1 MIIQRPKPAYWLIG
15 PPGSG
20 KSHWVQERAKK
31 TGARILRIHARVD
44 RSFRD
49 GRPLLFAMHRASE
62 PTIVWIEGADVL
74 TPEAQAFLRR
84 IIETCSKH
92 VEFILETRDETRIS
106 VPIRSRCISVYF
118 TGPSYRTKIH
128 QTLAAKLPVRVLNI
142 INETHEEEHKWFER
156 AKKDHVEA
164 IIYAREK
171 SLSPMKLIEYVIP
184 LLPQDRRDLF
194 RRGLGSGRSIWALL
208 ALACAER
215 VVTPLATTRGPERV
229 V

>member
-1 MIIQRPKPAYWLIG
+1 MIIHRPKPAYWLIG

-20 KSHWVQERAKK
+20 KSHWVYERAKK

-92 VEFILETRDETRIS
+92 VEFVLETRDETRIS
-106 VPIRSRCISVYF
+106 IPIRSRCVSIYF
-118 TGPSYRTKIH
+118 TDISYRQQQYKKKLITLPLKIVG
-128 QTLAAKLPVRVLNI
+128 AIRNAE
-142 INETHEEEHKWFER
+142 ETEESWLED
-156 AKKDHVEA
+156 AKKDHVRA
-164 IIYAREK
+164 VMKAREQ
-171 SLSPMKLIEYVIP
+171 SLNPAT
-184 LLPQDRRDLF
+184 LLEKVLNTLPTERKDIYRRAW
-194 RRGLGSGRSIWALL
+194 GSGRSVWGLL
-208 ALACAER
+208 ALACCEEGLIASK
-215 VVTPLATTRGPERV
+215 
-229 V
+229 

>member
-1 MIIQRPKPAYWLIG
+1 MQTPKPAWWLVG

-31 TGARILRIHARVD
+31 SGARILRIHARVD

-106 VPIRSRCISVYF
+106 SPIKSRCITIYFDLPLANKSWRSVQHDEQF
-118 TGPSYRTKIH
+118 T
-128 QTLAAKLPVRVLNI
+128 KLPKKVRDSILVTRDMEEKW
-142 INETHEEEHKWFER
+142 INEVLADPIRGVQKARIQSLDPAILLEKVLQRLDPLKRDMYRR
-156 AKKDHVEA
+156 AW
-164 IIYAREK
+164 
-171 SLSPMKLIEYVIP
+171 
-184 LLPQDRRDLF
+184 
-194 RRGLGSGRSIWALL
+194 GTGRSIWALL
-208 ALACAER
+208 AL
-215 VVTPLATTRGPERV
+215 VVLDAVE
-229 V
+229 

>member
-1 MIIQRPKPAYWLIG
+1 MIINRPKPAYWLIG

-20 KSHWVQERAKK
+20 KSHWIYERAKK

-92 VEFILETRDETRIS
+92 VEFVLETRDETRIS
-106 VPIRSRCISVYF
+106 VPIRSRCVSVYF
-118 TGPSYRTKIH
+118 QDVSYRQQQYKNKLITLPLKIVSSIRNAE
-128 QTLAAKLPVRVLNI
+128 AA
-142 INETHEEEHKWFER
+142 EENWLDD
-156 AKKDHVEA
+156 AKKDYVRA
-164 IIYAREK
+164 IIKAREQ
-171 SLSPMKLIEYVIP
+171 SLNPAA
-184 LLPQDRRDLF
+184 LLEKVLNTLPVERRDIY
-194 RRGLGSGRSIWALL
+194 RRAWGSGRSIWALL
-208 ALACAER
+208 ALACCDEPMVASK
-215 VVTPLATTRGPERV
+215 
-229 V
+229 

>member
-1 MIIQRPKPAYWLIG
+1 MQTPKPAWWLVG

-31 TGARILRIHARVD
+31 SGARILRIHARVD

-106 VPIRSRCISVYF
+106 SPIKSRCITIYFDLPLANKSWRSVQHDEQF
-118 TGPSYRTKIH
+118 V
-128 QTLAAKLPVRVLNI
+128 KLPKKVRDSILITRDMEEKWLNEALADPIKGVQKARIQSLDPAILLEKVLQRLDPL
-142 INETHEEEHKWFER
+142 KRDMYRR
-156 AKKDHVEA
+156 AW
-164 IIYAREK
+164 
-171 SLSPMKLIEYVIP
+171 
-184 LLPQDRRDLF
+184 
-194 RRGLGSGRSIWALL
+194 GTGRSIWGLL
-208 ALACAER
+208 ALAVLDAVE
-215 VVTPLATTRGPERV
+215 
-229 V
+229 

>member
-1 MIIQRPKPAYWLIG
+1 MQTPKPAWWLVG

-31 TGARILRIHARVD
+31 SGARILRIHARVD

-106 VPIRSRCISVYF
+106 SPIKSRCITIYFDLPLANKSWRSVQHDEQF
-118 TGPSYRTKIH
+118 T
-128 QTLAAKLPVRVLNI
+128 KLPKRVRDSILVTRDMEEKW
-142 INETHEEEHKWFER
+142 INEVLADPIRGVQKARIQSLDPAILLEKVLQRLDPLKRDMYRR
-156 AKKDHVEA
+156 AW
-164 IIYAREK
+164 
-171 SLSPMKLIEYVIP
+171 
-184 LLPQDRRDLF
+184 
-194 RRGLGSGRSIWALL
+194 GTGRSIWALL
-208 ALACAER
+208 ALAVLDAVE
-215 VVTPLATTRGPERV
+215 
-229 V
+229 

>member
-1 MIIQRPKPAYWLIG
+1 MQTTTPKPAWWLVG

-31 TGARILRIHARVD
+31 SGARILRIHARVD

-106 VPIRSRCISVYF
+106 SPIKSRCITIYF
-118 TGPSYRTKIH
+118 DLPFPNKSWRSIQHDEQFT
-128 QTLAAKLPVRVLNI
+128 KLPKRVRDSILVTRDIEDKWLNEVITDPIRAVQNARIQSLDPAILLEKVLQRLDPL
-142 INETHEEEHKWFER
+142 KRDMYRR
-156 AKKDHVEA
+156 AW
-164 IIYAREK
+164 
-171 SLSPMKLIEYVIP
+171 
-184 LLPQDRRDLF
+184 
-194 RRGLGSGRSIWALL
+194 GTGRSIWGLL
-208 ALACAER
+208 ALAVLDA
-215 VVTPLATTRGPERV
+215 V
-229 V
+229 

>member
-1 MIIQRPKPAYWLIG
+1 MQTPKPAWWLVG

-31 TGARILRIHARVD
+31 SGARILRIHARVD

-106 VPIRSRCISVYF
+106 SPIKSRCITIYFDLPLANKSWRSVQHDEQF
-118 TGPSYRTKIH
+118 T
-128 QTLAAKLPVRVLNI
+128 KLPKRVRDSILVTRDMEDKWLNEALADPIRGVQKARIQSLDPAILLEKVLQRLDPL
-142 INETHEEEHKWFER
+142 KRDMYRR
-156 AKKDHVEA
+156 AW
-164 IIYAREK
+164 
-171 SLSPMKLIEYVIP
+171 
-184 LLPQDRRDLF
+184 
-194 RRGLGSGRSIWALL
+194 GTGRSIWALL
-208 ALACAER
+208 ALAVLDA
-215 VVTPLATTRGPERV
+215 V
-229 V
+229 

>member
-1 MIIQRPKPAYWLIG
+1 MIINRPKPAYWLIG

-20 KSHWVQERAKK
+20 KSNWIYERAKK

-106 VPIRSRCISVYF
+106 VPIRSRCVTVYF
-118 TGPSYRTKIH
+118 TDKSHRQDEYKE
-128 QTLAAKLPVRVLNI
+128 QLSNLPARI
-142 INETHEEEHKWFER
+142 INVIKNTHLQEEKWIED
-156 AKKDHVEA
+156 ASKDHVKA
-164 IIYAREK
+164 IIKARTQSLNPCVLLEK
-171 SLSPMKLIEYVIP
+171 VLHRLDVSR
-184 LLPQDRRDLF
+184 QDIYKRAW
-194 RRGLGSGRSIWALL
+194 GSGRSVWGIL
-208 ALACAER
+208 ALASCEAFSS
-215 VVTPLATTRGPERV
+215 ASK
-229 V
+229 

>member
-1 MIIQRPKPAYWLIG
+1 MQTPKPAWWLVG

-31 TGARILRIHARVD
+31 SGARILRIHARVD

-106 VPIRSRCISVYF
+106 SPIKSRCITIYF
-118 TGPSYRTKIH
+118 DLP
-128 QTLAAKLPVRVLNI
+128 LANKSWRSIQHDEQFTKLPKRVRDSILVTRDMEDKWLNEALADPIRGVQKARIQSLDPAILLEKVLQRLDPL
-142 INETHEEEHKWFER
+142 KRDMYRR
-156 AKKDHVEA
+156 AW
-164 IIYAREK
+164 
-171 SLSPMKLIEYVIP
+171 
-184 LLPQDRRDLF
+184 
-194 RRGLGSGRSIWALL
+194 GTGRSIWALL
-208 ALACAER
+208 ALAVLDAVE
-215 VVTPLATTRGPERV
+215 
-229 V
+229 

>member
-1 MIIQRPKPAYWLIG
+1 MQTSPKPAWWLVG

-92 VEFILETRDETRIS
+92 VEFVLETRDETRIS
-106 VPIRSRCISVYF
+106 SPIKSRCITVYF
-118 TGPSYRTKIH
+118 DLPAPNQSWRRLQYNE
-128 QTLAAKLPVRVLNI
+128 QFAKLPKKMRDSILM
-142 INETHEEEHKWFER
+142 TRDMEEKWFDEARNNPVRGIQAARVQSLDPAILLEKVLQRLDPLKRDMYRR
-156 AKKDHVEA
+156 AW
-164 IIYAREK
+164 
-171 SLSPMKLIEYVIP
+171 
-184 LLPQDRRDLF
+184 
-194 RRGLGSGRSIWALL
+194 GTGRSIWCLLSLALL
-208 ALACAER
+208 DAVE
-215 VVTPLATTRGPERV
+215 
-229 V
+229 

>member
-1 MIIQRPKPAYWLIG
+1 MQTPKPAWWLVG

-31 TGARILRIHARVD
+31 SGARILRIHARVD

-106 VPIRSRCISVYF
+106 SPIKSRCITIYFDLPLANKSWRSVQHDEQF
-118 TGPSYRTKIH
+118 T
-128 QTLAAKLPVRVLNI
+128 KLPKRVRDSILVTRDMEDKWLNEALADPIRGVQKARIQSLDPAILLEKVLQRLDPL
-142 INETHEEEHKWFER
+142 KRDMYRR
-156 AKKDHVEA
+156 AW
-164 IIYAREK
+164 
-171 SLSPMKLIEYVIP
+171 
-184 LLPQDRRDLF
+184 
-194 RRGLGSGRSIWALL
+194 GTGRSIWALL
-208 ALACAER
+208 AL
-215 VVTPLATTRGPERV
+215 VVLDAVE
-229 V
+229 

>member
-1 MIIQRPKPAYWLIG
+1 MQTPKPAWWLVG

-31 TGARILRIHARVD
+31 SGARILRIHARVD

-106 VPIRSRCISVYF
+106 SPIKSRCITIYFDLPLANKSWRSVQHDEQF
-118 TGPSYRTKIH
+118 T
-128 QTLAAKLPVRVLNI
+128 KLPKRVRDSILVTRDMEDKWLNEALADPIRGVQKARIQSLDPAILLEKVLQRLDLL
-142 INETHEEEHKWFER
+142 KRDMYRR
-156 AKKDHVEA
+156 AW
-164 IIYAREK
+164 
-171 SLSPMKLIEYVIP
+171 
-184 LLPQDRRDLF
+184 
-194 RRGLGSGRSIWALL
+194 GTGRSIWALL
-208 ALACAER
+208 ALAVLDAVE
-215 VVTPLATTRGPERV
+215 
-229 V
+229 

>member
-1 MIIQRPKPAYWLIG
+1 MQTTPKPAWWLVG

-31 TGARILRIHARVD
+31 SGARILRIHARVD

-106 VPIRSRCISVYF
+106 APIKSRCITIYF
-118 TGPSYRTKIH
+118 DLPLTNKSWRSIQH
-128 QTLAAKLPVRVLNI
+128 DEQFAKLPKKVRDSILVTRDMEEKWLNEALADPIRGVQKARIQSLDPAILLEKVLQRLDPL
-142 INETHEEEHKWFER
+142 KRDMYRR
-156 AKKDHVEA
+156 AW
-164 IIYAREK
+164 
-171 SLSPMKLIEYVIP
+171 
-184 LLPQDRRDLF
+184 
-194 RRGLGSGRSIWALL
+194 GTGRSIWALL
-208 ALACAER
+208 ALAVLDAVE
-215 VVTPLATTRGPERV
+215 
-229 V
+229 

>member
-1 MIIQRPKPAYWLIG
+1 MQTPKPAWWLVG

-31 TGARILRIHARVD
+31 SGARILRIHARVD

-106 VPIRSRCISVYF
+106 SPIKSRCITIYF
-118 TGPSYRTKIH
+118 DLP
-128 QTLAAKLPVRVLNI
+128 LANKSWRSIQHDEQFTKLPKRVRDSILVTRDMEDKWLNEALADPIRGVQKARIQSLDPAILLEKVLQRLDPL
-142 INETHEEEHKWFER
+142 KRDMYRR
-156 AKKDHVEA
+156 AW
-164 IIYAREK
+164 
-171 SLSPMKLIEYVIP
+171 
-184 LLPQDRRDLF
+184 
-194 RRGLGSGRSIWALL
+194 GTGRSIWALL
-208 ALACAER
+208 ALAVLDA
-215 VVTPLATTRGPERV
+215 V
-229 V
+229 

>member
-1 MIIQRPKPAYWLIG
+1 MQTPKPAWWLVG

-31 TGARILRIHARVD
+31 SGARILRIHARVD

-106 VPIRSRCISVYF
+106 SPIKSRCITIYFDLPLANKSWRSVQHDEQF
-118 TGPSYRTKIH
+118 T
-128 QTLAAKLPVRVLNI
+128 KLPKRVRDSILVTRDMEEKWLNEALADPIRGVQKARIQSLDPAILLEKVLQRLDPL
-142 INETHEEEHKWFER
+142 KRDMYRR
-156 AKKDHVEA
+156 AW
-164 IIYAREK
+164 
-171 SLSPMKLIEYVIP
+171 
-184 LLPQDRRDLF
+184 
-194 RRGLGSGRSIWALL
+194 GTGRSIWALL
-208 ALACAER
+208 ALAVLDAVE
-215 VVTPLATTRGPERV
+215 
-229 V
+229 

>member
-1 MIIQRPKPAYWLIG
+1 MQTPKPAWWLVG

-31 TGARILRIHARVD
+31 SGARILRIHARVD

-106 VPIRSRCISVYF
+106 SPIKSRCITIYF
-118 TGPSYRTKIH
+118 DLP
-128 QTLAAKLPVRVLNI
+128 LANKSWRSIQHDEQFTKLPKRVRDSILVTRDMEDKWLNEALADPIRGVQKARIQSLDPAILLEKVLQRLDPL
-142 INETHEEEHKWFER
+142 KRDMYRR
-156 AKKDHVEA
+156 AW
-164 IIYAREK
+164 
-171 SLSPMKLIEYVIP
+171 
-184 LLPQDRRDLF
+184 
-194 RRGLGSGRSIWALL
+194 GTGRSIWALL
-208 ALACAER
+208 AL
-215 VVTPLATTRGPERV
+215 VVLDAVE
-229 V
+229 